1 MTQTS
6 SAEQSVQPVSSL
18 QERGRIGLKS
28 VLQRCH
34 AIGSVN
40 CSAAAPDPAVAHAVI
55 RIVAPFKGGQAFVQ
69 TVLGPKLGW
78 APEDVNRHLGEYGF
92 LQPGPDGT
100 HSPACAQIRAQGFS
114 GCPAGGCPGAD
125 GLPVNS
131 PVALGGWEDCERK
144 KIPPQVWARSLIAA
158 KFPAGLRCVRGAAL
172 YAYRGGIW
180 ERINDGELRHLVAR
194 HLDEVA
200 TPKLVSDVLS
210 MMKLT
215 SELVQAIVPSAD
227 HICFR
232 NGTYNV
238 LTRQLEPHSPVYNL
252 LNRIDHDYAPESLID
267 RWQRFLDETFEDD
280 PDKAQKIA
288 LLQEWFGYCLTAD
301 ARYQVMLLLIGSGA
315 NGKSV
320 IVDLLRR
327 LIGAPNTADAMLH
340 RLKVAHV
347 RAELEGKLLNIAS
360 DLPKSGAADGY
371 FKAVVAG
378 DATEVSPK
386 YESPYTIKPYVRIA
400 ACTNHLPP
408 THDDSEGYFRRLI
421 VVGFNN
427 IVPPER
433 RNPHLLQE
441 LQAEMPGVVA
451 WAIEG
456 LHRLRG
462 RGRFEL
468 PDSSIALVQTY
479 REITSPLLTFVAEC
493 IEPSGDRSGY
503 RVVDLFGAYSRW
515 CKFHGHDAG
524 NAIIMGRDLKE
535 LGFQSR
541 KSGTTLWRV
550 RPTEEGAQYFEPPRR
565 PLPGTSAVSGQPART
580 EAEAGVPQSVDGG
593 GDHESS

>member
-6 SAEQSVQPVSSL
+6 SAEQSVQPASDS
-18 QERGRIGLKS
+18 RIGLKS

-34 AIGSVN
+34 AIGSIN
-40 CSAAAPDPAVAHAVI
+40 CPEAAAEPSLVHAAI
-55 RIVAPFKGGQAFVQ
+55 RIAAPFKGGKAFVQ

-78 APEDVNRHLGEYGF
+78 LPEDVDRNLAENGY
-92 LQPGPDGT
+92 LQPSPEGT
-100 HSPACAQIRAQGFS
+100 YSPTCEQIRAQGFS
-114 GCPAGGCPGAD
+114 GCPAGGCSGAD

-131 PVALGGWEDCERK
+131 PLALGGWEDCERK
-144 KIPPQVWARSLIAA
+144 KIPQQVWARSVIAA
-158 KFPAGLRCVRGAAL
+158 KFPAGLRCVRGAVL

-180 ERINDGELRHLVAR
+180 ERISEGELRHLVAR

-200 TPKLVSDVLS
+200 TPKLVGEVLS

-238 LTRQLEPHSPVYNL
+238 LTRQLEPHSPIHNL
-252 LNRIDHDYAPESLID
+252 LNRIDHEYVPGSLID
-267 RWQRFLDETFEDD
+267 RWLGFLDETFAGD

-301 ARYQVMLLLIGSGA
+301 ARYQVMLLLIGLGA

-320 IVDLLRR
+320 IVDLLRL
-327 LIGAPNTADAMLH
+327 LIGASNTADAMLH

-347 RAELEGKLLNIAS
+347 RAELEGRLLNIAS
-360 DLPKSGAADGY
+360 DLPKTGAADGY

-421 VVGFNN
+421 IVGFNN
-427 IVPPER
+427 IVPPGR

-441 LQAEMPGVVA
+441 LQPEMPGIVA

-468 PDSSIALVQTY
+468 PDSSITLVQTY
-479 REITSPLLTFVAEC
+479 CEITSPLLTFAAEC

-515 CKFHGHDAG
+515 CKAHGHDAG
-524 NAIIMGRDLKE
+524 NAISMGRDLKD

-541 KSGTTLWRV
+541 KSGTTLWQV
-550 RPTEEGAQYFEPPRR
+550 RPTSEGAQYFEPPRR
-565 PLPGTSAVSGQPART
+565 PLPGTSAVSRQPVRT
-580 EAEAGVPQSVDGG
+580 GSETGVLQSGG
-593 GDHESS
+593 GGGEYGAS